1 MLSGLAAHRL
11 FKDKG
16 GVLPRLHCSLM
27 PMKFNLLRLT
37 LLLLALGAVSLIAQ
51 VATAK
56 KSGVESRLAQA
67 LKLFPEADTNKDGTL
82 SIDEAL
88 LYVELHPEVK
98 DKLRGKQGSKV
109 SSKPATFAP
118 GAEGTKVFV
127 CAHSFMIYTAGMLPA
142 IAKAADVLHL
152 NAGQQMIG
160 GSQVIQHWKVPDE
173 QNQAKKALKEGMADV
188 LTLSPHLLMPDEGI
202 DNFTKL
208 GLEKNPNL
216 RVYVQASWAPRDGKM
231 SDFTNSMRDA
241 VTAEEVRQ
249 MRDTHYTSWQ
259 TKLEAQVKAL
269 NTAVGKEAVCIIP
282 ASTAVY
288 ALRERIAEGTA
299 PGLTK
304 QTELF
309 RDDLGHP
316 TEVMA
321 LLVTYCHFA
330 AIYQRSPVGIAVPAS
345 LKTNPQA
352 EALNKL
358 LQEIAWQAV
367 STYPMSGVKI
377 ASASL

>member
-1 MLSGLAAHRL
+1 M
-11 FKDKG
+11 KIN
-16 GVLPRLHCSLM
+16 LPRLILI
-27 PMKFNLLRLT
+27 
-37 LLLLALGAVSLIAQ
+37 LLALGAVSLIAQ

-56 KSGVESRLAQA
+56 KPGIESRLAQA
-67 LKLFPEADTNKDGTL
+67 LKLFPEADTNKDGQL

-88 LYVELHPEVK
+88 LYAEQHPELK
-98 DKLRGKQGSKV
+98 EKFRGKSGSKV
-109 SSKPATFAP
+109 SSKPASFAP

-142 IAKAADVLHL
+142 ITKSAGVAHL

-160 GSQVIQHWKVPDE
+160 GSQVIQHWNVPDD
-173 QNQAKKALKEGMADV
+173 QNQTKKALKEGIVDV
-188 LTLSPHLLMPDEGI
+188 LTLSPHMLMPDEGI

-216 RVYVQASWAPRDGKM
+216 RVYVQASWAPRDGKTGNF
-231 SDFTNSMRDA
+231 SNSMRDA
-241 VTAEEVRQ
+241 TTAEEVRQ

-269 NTAVGKEAVCIIP
+269 NTAVGKEAVHIIP
-282 ASTAVY
+282 VSAAVY
-288 ALRERIAEGTA
+288 ALRERIAEGKV

-316 TEVMA
+316 TDVMA

-345 LKTNPQA
+345 LQSNPEA
-352 EALNKL
+352 AALNKL

-367 STYPMSGVKI
+367 STYPMSGVKT
-377 ASASL
+377 ATASL

>member
-1 MLSGLAAHRL
+1 
-11 FKDKG
+11 
-16 GVLPRLHCSLM
+16 
-27 PMKFNLLRLT
+27 MKSTMLRLP
-37 LLLLALGAVSLIAQ
+37 LVLLALSAVSLIAQ

-56 KSGVESRLAQA
+56 KSGVENRLAQA
-67 LKLFPEADTNKDGTL
+67 LKLFPDADANKDGTL
-82 SIDEAL
+82 SMDEAL
-88 LYVELHPEVK
+88 LYVEQHPELK
-98 DKLRGKQGSKV
+98 DKLRGKEGSKV
-109 SSKPATFAP
+109 SSKPASFAP

-142 IAKAADVLHL
+142 IAKSAGVAHL

-173 QNQAKKALKEGMADV
+173 QNQAKRALKAGLVDV

-216 RVYVQASWAPRDGKM
+216 RVYVQASWAPRDGKV
-231 SDFTNSMRDA
+231 SNFSNSMRDA

-249 MRDTHYTSWQ
+249 MREAHYAGWQ
-259 TKLEAQVKAL
+259 TQLEAQVKAL
-269 NTAVGKEAVCIIP
+269 NTTVGKDAVHIIP
-282 ASTAVY
+282 ASAAVY
-288 ALRERIAEGTA
+288 ALRERIAEGKA

-316 TEVMA
+316 TEVLA
-321 LLVTYCHFA
+321 LLVTYCHYA

-345 LKTNPQA
+345 LQSNPQA

-358 LQEIAWQAV
+358 LQQIAWEEV
-367 STYPMSGVKI
+367 STYPMSGVKT
-377 ASASL
+377 ATASL